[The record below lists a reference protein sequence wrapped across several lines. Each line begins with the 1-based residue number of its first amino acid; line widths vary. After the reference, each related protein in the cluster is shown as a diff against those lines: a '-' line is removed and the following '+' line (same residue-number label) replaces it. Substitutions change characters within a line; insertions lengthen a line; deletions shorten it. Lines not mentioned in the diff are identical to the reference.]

1 MSWQDRAVR
10 YMLVYFILATVL
22 VAWRYIQ
29 RDLPTRITELQ
40 DQEEQLYDQRSTLS
54 IELQSLTSPVR
65 IREWAVKN
73 GMVPFSKAKKEPT
86 DFEAPSQETL
96 TIPQPKPLEVETR
109 WN

>member
-22 VAWRYIQ
+22 VAWRYFQ
-29 RDLPTRITELQ
+29 RDLPTRIVDLQ
-40 DQEEQLYDQRSTLS
+40 DQEEQLYNERSNLS
-54 IELQSLTSPVR
+54 IELQSLTSPLR

-73 GMVPFSKAKKEPT
+73 GMIPFSNAKKEQAI
-86 DFEAPSQETL
+86 FEAPSQETL
-96 TIPQPKPLEVETR
+96 TIPQPKPLEVETQ